1 MRIFNFNIFA
11 EVESQTASASDRS
24 ELDMQTTIALSEL
37 VSTNKKAAGKITL
50 EDFLF
55 LGSPFHPAGFNISLD
70 AALESTDPISFDST
84 VSADVN
90 TDTNSTHKLRV
101 HNLAITNKTFEG

>member
-1 MRIFNFNIFA
+1 MRIFNFKIFTDVGDQA
-11 EVESQTASASDRS
+11 TSASDRS
-24 ELDMQTTIALSEL
+24 ELDKQTTITLGEL

-50 EDFLF
+50 QD
-55 LGSPFHPAGFNISLD
+55 SVDRKAGFNISLD

-90 TDTNSTHKLRV
+90 IGIDGNTNHEVTAHYLV
-101 HNLAITNKTFEG
+101 ITNKAFEG